1 MLVYL
6 EGIDG
11 VGKSTQISL
20 LKEKLNCIC
29 TYEPGATK
37 FGKKLREILLN
48 DTNFSKKAELLLFLA
63 DRAEHFEKILK
74 PNLDKLIL
82 CDRGFISG
90 IAYALAN
97 EPNLSIIE
105 LINLNKFTLNN
116 FIGDKFIFFKIDE
129 ISLINRLKSRNLD
142 DKIESRGI
150 KYLMQVQENIKKIL
164 EFLDLPFLDIDAT
177 QKPDIITRKIT
188 EYLR

>member
-105 LINLNKFTLNN
+105 LINLNKFSLNN

>member
-105 LINLNKFTLNN
+105 LINLNKFALNN